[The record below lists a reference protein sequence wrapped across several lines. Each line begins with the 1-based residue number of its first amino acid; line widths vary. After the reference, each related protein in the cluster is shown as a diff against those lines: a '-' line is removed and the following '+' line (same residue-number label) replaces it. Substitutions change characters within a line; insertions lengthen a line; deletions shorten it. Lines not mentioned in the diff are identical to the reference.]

1 MKTGTAWFAGRAWR
15 SLATACALA
24 LWAAC
29 APSAFAQTYPSKPIR
44 VVIAFPPGAAHD
56 VLGRTLAAEFAKG
69 FAPGSYAEN
78 RPGGGTV
85 IATDVVAKSP
95 PDGHTILMVGFP
107 FPLINS
113 MFPASKIDVTR
124 DFRPVINVMSAPN
137 ALLVKADSPYRTL
150 GELLAAAK
158 KDPGKIAYASVGN
171 GSSPHMGME
180 MLKRNANVNI
190 LNVPYKGSSPALTGL
205 LGGEVHTMFDN
216 LPNAVPHVK
225 GGRLRAL
232 AVTSEKRSRLMPDVP
247 TMNEAGV
254 PGYVMDVW
262 FGVAVPAATPSAVV
276 ATLNTEINRILTLPE
291 VRARLEGM
299 GLDINGGGAT
309 AFGRTINADVAK
321 WSKIV
326 KEANIKAE

>member
-1 MKTGTAWFAGRAWR
+1 MKRILAALFAVVFAG
-15 SLATACALA
+15 LAH
-24 LWAAC
+24 
-29 APSAFAQTYPSKPIR
+29 AQAYPTKPIR

-78 RPGGGTV
+78 KPGAGTV
-85 IATDVVAKSP
+85 IATDIVAKSP
-95 PDGHTILMVGFP
+95 ADGHTILMVGFP

-113 MFPASKIDVTR
+113 MFPNSKINVTR

-137 ALLVKADSPYRTL
+137 ALLVKADSPYQTL
-150 GELLAAAK
+150 GELLAASR
-158 KDPGKIAYASVGN
+158 KDPGRISYASVGN

-180 MLKRNANVNI
+180 LLKRSANVNI
-190 LNVPYKGSSPALTGL
+190 MNVPYKGSAPALTGL

-232 AVTSEKRSRLMPDVP
+232 AVTSSKRSRLMPEVP
-247 TMNEAGV
+247 TMIEAGV

-262 FGVAVPAATPSAVV
+262 FGVVVPAATPSDVV
-276 ATLNTEINRILTLPE
+276 AKLNTEINRIVGLPE

-309 AFGRTINADVAK
+309 TFGRTINADVTK
-321 WSKIV
+321 WAQVV
-326 KEANIKAE
+326 KDANIKPE